1 MPVAA
6 TFAAE
11 MGMEGS
17 GFRFTWNEGP
27 ITYIRSNVPT
37 SVSSQAA
44 HRFDRPVNYEAEYA
58 TVNKPF
64 RLPPA
69 TSSG

>member
-6 TFAAE
+6 AYAAE

-17 GFRFTWNEGP
+17 GFRFTWNQGP
-27 ITYIRSNVPT
+27 ITHIGSNIPI

-44 HRFDRPVNYEAEYA
+44 HRFDRSVNYEAEYA
-58 TVNKPF
+58 TVDKPF
-64 RLPPA
+64 RHSPA
-69 TSSG
+69 TSFG